1 MDCRYNART
10 FSGHFLYIILIFFE
24 VWLGREFL
32 KITTISKQEQAYS
45 QLSQASFADPF
56 SFLGPFIS
64 PEDGALRVWIPG
76 ANKVELVIDKEP
88 RIELERDQESGFILK
103 SKRDLRFTHY
113 QLAIDWSGTEQILD
127 DPYQYHELYAEYEEL
142 HTPKEMYKQMGSQF
156 ITLER
161 DGKSISGTRFLVYAP
176 HATAASLVGNFNS
189 WDGRRFPMQ
198 RLDYGIWGLF
208 IPNLEEGAQYKF
220 ELKGP
225 NGEGLP
231 HKADPWGFYSEQYPS
246 FSSITYDHDRYEW
259 QDEQWQNRPVT
270 EKRKEAL
277 SFYELHAGSW
287 KRDAN
292 GEFLSYR
299 DLAAELIPYLTG
311 LGYTHVELMPVSE
324 HPFFGSWGYQ
334 PVGLFAPTSRF
345 GSPDDFKYFVD
356 QCHQAGLGVVLDWVP
371 AHFPSDDHGLANFD
385 GTPLFHDPDPRR
397 GWHQDWNSYIYDLG
411 REHVRR
417 FLVSNALYWVD
428 QFHIDGLR
436 VDAVASMLYLDYSR
450 SHDQWIPN
458 QDGGNENYD
467 AIATLKWMNEEVYK
481 HFPNVMT
488 IAEESTAFPGVSAPT
503 FMGGLGFGFKWNMG
517 WMHDSL
523 SYIQEDPINRKYHHN
538 TITFPLVYAHSEN
551 YVLSLSHD
559 EVVYGK
565 GSIHNKMP
573 GDEWQQTANLRA
585 YMGYM
590 YGQPGKKLNFM
601 GAEFGQT
608 AEWNHDDQLQWFL
621 LDYPRHQG
629 VQTLTKDLNM
639 LYREQAAMHDQDFD
653 PKGFEWRLQDAD
665 EASILAHERISESGE
680 RVLVISN
687 FTPVPHEAFRLGV
700 PTDHRYELLLNTDD
714 TKYNGSGF
722 EVMQTAQ
729 PEAIESEGLAQS
741 LSLRIP
747 PLSTVFYKKC

>member
-1 MDCRYNART
+1 MEL
-10 FSGHFLYIILIFFE
+10 SS
-24 VWLGREFL
+24 
-32 KITTISKQEQAYS
+32 ISKQKQIYT
-45 QLSQASFADPF
+45 QLSQACFTDPF
-56 SFLGPFIS
+56 AFLGPYLPS
-64 PEDGALRVWIPG
+64 EQGALRVWIPG
-76 ANKVELVIDKEP
+76 ADKVELIVGKEP
-88 RIELERDQESGFILK
+88 RIELAREGESGFILK
-103 SKRDLRFTHY
+103 QERDLRFTHY
-113 QLAIDWSGTEQILD
+113 KLAVDWAGVEQIID
-127 DPYQYHELYAEYEEL
+127 DPYQYHDLYASYEDL
-142 HTPKEMYKQMGSQF
+142 HTPKDMYHHMGAQF

-161 DGKSISGTRFLVYAP
+161 DGQTISGTRFLVYAP
-176 HATAASLVGNFNS
+176 HATAASLVGNFNA
-189 WDGRRFPMQ
+189 WDGRRHPMQ
-198 RLDYGIWGLF
+198 RLDYGMWGLF
-208 IPNLEEGAQYKF
+208 IPELEEGAQYKF

-246 FSSITYDHDRYEW
+246 FSSVTYDHARYQW
-259 QDEQWQNRPVT
+259 QDTQWQNRPVT
-270 EKRKEAL
+270 QKRKEAL

-287 KRDAN
+287 KRNAE
-292 GEFLSYR
+292 GEFLNYR
-299 DLAAELIPYLTG
+299 ELAAELIPYLTD

-324 HPFFGSWGYQ
+324 HPFYGSWGYQ

-411 REHVRR
+411 KEHVRR
-417 FLVSNALYWVD
+417 FLVSNALYWFE
-428 QFHIDGLR
+428 QFHIDGIR

-458 QDGGNENYD
+458 ADGGNENYD

-481 HFPNVMT
+481 HFPNAMT

-523 SYIQEDPINRKYHHN
+523 SYIQEDPINRKYHHD

-590 YGQPGKKLNFM
+590 YAQPGKKLNFM

-621 LDYPRHQG
+621 LDYERHQG
-629 VQTLTKDLNM
+629 VQRLTKDLNN
-639 LYREQAAMHDQDFD
+639 LYRSEAAMHDLDFD
-653 PKGFEWRLQDAD
+653 PKGFEWRLQDSAQ
-665 EASILAHERISESGE
+665 ASILAHERISESGE
-680 RVLVISN
+680 RVLVVSN
-687 FTPVPHEAFRLGV
+687 FTPVPHEHFRLGV
-700 PTDHRYELLLNTDD
+700 PAQGQYSLLLNTDSAD
-714 TKYNGSGF
+714 YAGSGF
-722 EVMQTAQ
+722 EVKPVA
-729 PEAIESEGLAQS
+729 EVESVESEGLDTS
-741 LSLRIP
+741 IELRLP
-747 PLSTVFYKKC
+747 PLSTVFYKLN

>member
-1 MDCRYNART
+1 MPGADAVAVVLEDGTRMPMVRD
-10 FSGHFLYIILIFFE
+10 
-24 VWLGREFL
+24 
-32 KITTISKQEQAYS
+32 
-45 QLSQASFADPF
+45 QASGF
-56 SFLGPFIS
+56 
-64 PEDGALRVWIPG
+64 V
-76 ANKVELVIDKEP
+76 
-88 RIELERDQESGFILK
+88 LESDL
-103 SKRDLRFTHY
+103 DLRFTHY
-113 QLAIDWSGTEQILD
+113 QLAVDWNGTEQLLD
-127 DPYQYHELYAEYEEL
+127 DPYQYHGLYAEYEEL
-142 HTPKEMYKQMGSQF
+142 HTPKEMYHQMGAQF
-156 ITLER
+156 ISQER
-161 DGKSISGTRFLVYAP
+161 DGKQVEGTRFLVYAP
-176 HATAASLVGNFNS
+176 HASAVSIVGNFNA
-189 WDGRRFPMQ
+189 WDGRRNPMQ
-198 RLDYGIWGLF
+198 RLDYGIWGIF
-208 IPNLEEGAQYKF
+208 IPNLPEGTQYKF

-225 NGEGLP
+225 DGEGLP

-246 FSSITYDHDRYEW
+246 FSSVTYNHDRYDW
-259 QDEQWQNRPVT
+259 QDANWQQRPVT

-287 KRDAN
+287 KRNDN
-292 GEFLSYR
+292 GDFLNYR
-299 DLAAELIPYLTG
+299 ELADELIPYLTDM
-311 LGYTHVELMPVSE
+311 GYTHVELMPVSE
-324 HPFFGSWGYQ
+324 HPFYGSWGYQ

-417 FLVSNALYWVD
+417 FLVSNALYWFE
-428 QFHIDGLR
+428 QFHIDGIR

-458 QDGGNENYD
+458 IDGGRENYD

-481 HFPNVMT
+481 HFPNAMT

-503 FMGGLGFGFKWNMG
+503 FAGGLGFGFKWNMG

-523 SYIQEDPINRKYHHN
+523 SYIQEDPIHRKYHHD

-565 GSIHNKMP
+565 RSIHNKMP

-585 YMGYM
+585 YLGYM
-590 YGQPGKKLNFM
+590 YAQPGKKLNFM

-608 AEWNHDDQLQWFL
+608 GEWNHDDQLQWFL
-621 LDYPRHQG
+621 LDFERHQG
-629 VQTLTKDLNM
+629 VKALTKDLNL
-639 LYREQAAMHDQDFD
+639 LYRAEKALFDQDSD
-653 PKGFEWRLQDAD
+653 PKGFEWRLQDAA
-665 EASILAHERISESGE
+665 EASILAHERISEDGE

-700 PTDHRYELLLNTDD
+700 PLAGRYELLLSTDD
-714 TKYNGSGF
+714 ALYAGSDFGVVQVA
-722 EVMQTAQ
+722 ET
-729 PEAIESEGLAQS
+729 EAVESESQPQS
-741 LSLRIP
+741 LSLKLP
-747 PLSTVFYKKC
+747 PLSTVFYKYRG

>member
-1 MDCRYNART
+1 MNKK
-10 FSGHFLYIILIFFE
+10 G
-24 VWLGREFL
+24 L
-32 KITTISKQEQAYS
+32 KRQQKAYDL
-45 QLSQASFADPF
+45 LSSASFADPF
-56 SFLGPFIS
+56 SFLGPYLQD
-64 PEDGALRVWIPG
+64 ETHALRVWMPG
-76 ANKVELVIDKEP
+76 ADAVAVV
-88 RIELERDQESGFILK
+88 LEDGTRMPMVRDQASGFVLE
-103 SKRDLRFTHY
+103 SDLDLRFTHY
-113 QLAIDWSGTEQILD
+113 QLAVDWNGTEQLLD
-127 DPYQYHELYAEYEEL
+127 DPYQYHGLYAEYEEL
-142 HTPKEMYKQMGSQF
+142 HTPKEMYHQMGAQF
-156 ITLER
+156 ISQER
-161 DGKSISGTRFLVYAP
+161 DGKQVEGTRFLVYAP
-176 HATAASLVGNFNS
+176 HASAVSIVGNFNA
-189 WDGRRFPMQ
+189 WDGRRNPMQ
-198 RLDYGIWGLF
+198 RLDYGIWGIF
-208 IPNLEEGAQYKF
+208 IPNLPEGTQYKF

-225 NGEGLP
+225 DGEGLP

-246 FSSITYDHDRYEW
+246 FSSVTYNHDRYDW
-259 QDEQWQNRPVT
+259 QDANWQQRPVT

-287 KRDAN
+287 KRNDN
-292 GEFLSYR
+292 GDFLNYR
-299 DLAAELIPYLTG
+299 ELADELIPYLTDM
-311 LGYTHVELMPVSE
+311 GYTHVELMPVSE
-324 HPFFGSWGYQ
+324 HPFYGSWGYQ

-417 FLVSNALYWVD
+417 FLVSNALYWFE
-428 QFHIDGLR
+428 QFHIDGIR

-458 QDGGNENYD
+458 IDGGRENYD

-481 HFPNVMT
+481 HFPNAMT

-503 FMGGLGFGFKWNMG
+503 FAGGLGFGFKWNMG

-523 SYIQEDPINRKYHHN
+523 SYIQEDPIHRKYHHD

-565 GSIHNKMP
+565 RSIHNKMP

-585 YMGYM
+585 YLGYM
-590 YGQPGKKLNFM
+590 YAQPGKKLNFM

-608 AEWNHDDQLQWFL
+608 GEWNHDDQLQWFL
-621 LDYPRHQG
+621 LDFERHQG
-629 VQTLTKDLNM
+629 VKALTKDLNL
-639 LYREQAAMHDQDFD
+639 LYRAEKALFDQDSD
-653 PKGFEWRLQDAD
+653 PKGFEWRLQDAA
-665 EASILAHERISESGE
+665 EASILAHERISEDGE

-700 PTDHRYELLLNTDD
+700 PLAGRYELLLSTDD
-714 TKYNGSGF
+714 ALYAGSDFGVVQVA
-722 EVMQTAQ
+722 ET
-729 PEAIESEGLAQS
+729 EAVESESQPQS
-741 LSLRIP
+741 LSLKLP
-747 PLSTVFYKKC
+747 PLSTVFYKYRG

>member
-1 MDCRYNART
+1 MKTKTLDKATKTYN
-10 FSGHFLYIILIFFE
+10 
-24 VWLGREFL
+24 
-32 KITTISKQEQAYS
+32 
-45 QLSQASFADPF
+45 QLSHAAFADPF
-56 SFLGPFIS
+56 SFIGPFID
-64 PEDGALRVWIPG
+64 PTQGALRVWMPG
-76 ANKVELVIDKEP
+76 ADSVALVIEDE
-88 RIELERDQESGFILK
+88 RIELEREDASGFILK
-103 SKRDLRFTHY
+103 QEKDLHLTHY
-113 QLAIDWSGTEQILD
+113 LLAVNWDGNEVLVD
-127 DPYQYHELYAEYEEL
+127 DPYQYHTIYAEYDEL
-142 HTPKEMYKQMGSQF
+142 HTPKEMYKQMGAQF

-161 DGKSISGTRFLVYAP
+161 GGKQISGTRFLVYAP
-176 HATAASLVGNFNS
+176 HATACSLVGEFNQ
-189 WDGRRFPMQ
+189 WDGRRTPMQ
-198 RLDYGIWGLF
+198 RLDYGIWGIF
-208 IPNLEEGAQYKF
+208 IPNLPEGTQYKF

-231 HKADPWGFYSEQYPS
+231 HKADPWGAYAEQYPS
-246 FSSITYDHDRYEW
+246 FSSVTYDHSRYEW
-259 QDEQWQNRPVT
+259 EDSKWQTRSVT

-287 KRDAN
+287 RRNEN
-292 GEFLSYR
+292 GDFLNYR
-299 DLAAELIPYLTG
+299 ELAEQLIPYLVDM
-311 LGYTHVELMPVSE
+311 GYTHIELMPVSE
-324 HPFFGSWGYQ
+324 HPFYGSWGYQ

-345 GSPDDFKYFVD
+345 GSPDDFKFFVD

-417 FLVSNALYWVD
+417 FLVSNALYWFE
-428 QFHIDGLR
+428 QFHIDGIR

-458 QDGGNENYD
+458 VDGGNENYD

-481 HFPNVMT
+481 HFPNAMT

-523 SYIQEDPINRKYHHN
+523 SYIQEEPVHRKYHHD
-538 TITFPLVYAHSEN
+538 TVTFPLVYAHSEN

-585 YMGYM
+585 YLGYM
-590 YGQPGKKLNFM
+590 YAQPGKKLNFM

-621 LDYPRHQG
+621 LEFERHQG
-629 VQTLTKDLNM
+629 VQALTRDLNK
-639 LYREQAAMHDQDFD
+639 LYTSEKAMYELDCE
-653 PKGFEWRLQDAD
+653 PRGFEWRLQDAA
-665 EASILAHERISESGE
+665 EASVLAHERLSDNGE
-680 RVLVISN
+680 RILVVTN
-687 FTPVPHEAFRLGV
+687 FTPVPHDEFRLGV
-700 PTDHRYELLLNTDD
+700 PLAGEYELLLNTDD
-714 TKYNGSGF
+714 SKYNGSDYQIHSNIAS
-722 EVMQTAQ
+722 EQV
-729 PEAIESEGLAQS
+729 ESEGLKQS
-741 LSLRIP
+741 LSLRLP
-747 PLSTVFYKKC
+747 PLATVFYKLK

>member
-1 MDCRYNART
+1 MEL
-10 FSGHFLYIILIFFE
+10 SS
-24 VWLGREFL
+24 
-32 KITTISKQEQAYS
+32 ISKQKQIYT
-45 QLSQASFADPF
+45 QLSQACFTDPF
-56 SFLGPFIS
+56 AFLGPYLPS
-64 PEDGALRVWIPG
+64 EQGALRVWIPG
-76 ANKVELVIDKEP
+76 ADKVELIVGKEP
-88 RIELERDQESGFILK
+88 RIELSREGESGFILK
-103 SKRDLRFTHY
+103 QERDLRFTHY
-113 QLAIDWSGTEQILD
+113 KLAVDWAGVEQIID
-127 DPYQYHELYAEYEEL
+127 DPYQYHDLYASYEDL
-142 HTPKEMYKQMGSQF
+142 HTPKDMYHHMGAQF

-161 DGKSISGTRFLVYAP
+161 DGQTISGTRFLVYAP

-189 WDGRRFPMQ
+189 WDGRRHPMQ
-198 RLDYGIWGLF
+198 RLDYGMWGLF
-208 IPNLEEGAQYKF
+208 IPELEEGAQYKF

-225 NGEGLP
+225 DGEGLP

-246 FSSITYDHDRYEW
+246 FSSVTYDHARYEW
-259 QDEQWQNRPVT
+259 QDAKWQNRPVT
-270 EKRKEAL
+270 QKRKEAL

-287 KRDAN
+287 KRNAE
-292 GEFLSYR
+292 GEFLNYR
-299 DLAAELIPYLTG
+299 ELAAELIPYLTD

-324 HPFFGSWGYQ
+324 HPFYGSWGYQ

-417 FLVSNALYWVD
+417 FLVANALYWFE
-428 QFHIDGLR
+428 QFHIDGIR

-458 QDGGNENYD
+458 ADGGNENYD

-481 HFPNVMT
+481 HFPNAMT

-503 FMGGLGFGFKWNMG
+503 YMGGLGFGFKWNMG

-523 SYIQEDPINRKYHHN
+523 SYIQEDPINRKYHHD

-590 YGQPGKKLNFM
+590 YAQPGKKLNFM

-621 LDYPRHQG
+621 LDYERHQG
-629 VQTLTKDLNM
+629 VQRLTKDLNN
-639 LYREQAAMHDQDFD
+639 LYRSEAAMHDLDFD
-653 PKGFEWRLQDAD
+653 PKGFEWRLQDSA

-680 RVLVISN
+680 RVLVVSN
-687 FTPVPHEAFRLGV
+687 FTPVPHEHFRLGV
-700 PTDHRYELLLNTDD
+700 PVQGEYSLLLNTDSSD
-714 TKYNGSGF
+714 YAGSGF
-722 EVMQTAQ
+722 EVKQTA
-729 PEAIESEGLAQS
+729 EIESVESEGLDTS
-741 LSLRIP
+741 IELRLP
-747 PLSTVFYKKC
+747 PLSTVFYKLNS